1 MVRIYLQCRRPEF
14 CPWIGKIPWR
24 REWLSTPVFLPGEFQ
39 GQRILAGYSPWGRKE
54 SDVTKQLTLKKKKLS
69 FFHNEYSQTYV
80 YMYAC
85 IYMLIYVQTFITEH
99 IIAIIILNELL
110 YKLIIRKID
119 VFILLSFTVWCSFFL
134 FVNLSF

>member
-1 MVRIYLQCRRPEF
+1 
-14 CPWIGKIPWR
+14 
-24 REWLSTPVFLPGEFQ
+24 
-39 GQRILAGYSPWGRKE
+39 
-54 SDVTKQLTLKKKKLS
+54 
-69 FFHNEYSQTYV
+69 
-80 YMYAC
+80 MYAC

>member
-1 MVRIYLQCRRPEF
+1 M
-14 CPWIGKIPWR
+14 
-24 REWLSTPVFLPGEFQ
+24 
-39 GQRILAGYSPWGRKE
+39 
-54 SDVTKQLTLKKKKLS
+54 TKQLTLKKKLS

-119 VFILLSFTVWCSFFL
+119 VFILLLFIIWCSFFL
-134 FVNLSF
+134 FANLSF